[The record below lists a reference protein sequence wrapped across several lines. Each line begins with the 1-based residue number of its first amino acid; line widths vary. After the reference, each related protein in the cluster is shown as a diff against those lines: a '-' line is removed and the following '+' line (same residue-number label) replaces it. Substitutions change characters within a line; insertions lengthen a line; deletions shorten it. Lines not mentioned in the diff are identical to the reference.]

1 MTDMKPS
8 SIIRISAVASVVWAL
23 AACTS
28 IDREK
33 FDFVEYGVSETEI
46 EFPAKAEYKDGKPVT
61 ELQKVIDIYSN
72 QDCVLSYADSEV
84 DWMRIRDLDSWQICR
99 QIAFSG
105 DCSFRIECDQNGD
118 YARMVKLVVKGG
130 PRTDTIYVKQNGK
143 RVPEL
148 SLAHSSEFLDGDK
161 DSKFSVA
168 YTTNVSDW
176 KDISCRVSY
185 TGESSDWITS
195 ATVEQGSVS
204 IACSKNPTDDLRTAS
219 VKVCY
224 TDGFGA
230 EYGQTLYIVQKTK
243 DNGIG
248 KSMSFAE
255 VRALGRSGESAAI
268 DETVIIEGYIV
279 SNRES
284 GNVGEN
290 EKKSST
296 SSDNT
301 AYLRKAYIESLDGQY
316 GFLLK
321 METADDNIFERY
333 DRVSILLKGTE
344 ILREDNPE
352 RYEISGLTVSNVL
365 VREAG
370 TASAVPSKE
379 KHISELTDSD
389 IYTYVSL
396 LDCEFPV
403 RKGSLTPLNDSYT
416 ISNGK
421 GNISKYPRL
430 VRDVE
435 GGSIYTYT
443 STTCPYRRDGVKLP
457 YGRGTLKGVIV
468 HELFPNYVYG
478 DSDNED
484 LYGNIGRYQIRHQSW
499 SDIDFDKDGSFSNL
513 LVEFRYA
520 AGFKTVDGVSYFP
533 ATEGDPTAK
542 FWHTSGGGITKCPST
557 FNYIGWTGTTG
568 GVAPFRNHIGLDT
581 SLEEPLGYSFAEGYV
596 FDYSKTNDDGR
607 GKVGSTN
614 KCTYNGAETTLL
626 DGWMNKTWWTSEDS
640 EAESWIIEFSTKGI
654 SAEHLS
660 MQFTSYG
667 AETGSTG
674 KSPYNWTV
682 WWSES
687 GDLKDASAWTK
698 IADYVVPDGVVTSS
712 QQDWQLPAM
721 KQYDFP
727 LPSEM
732 LGKDRIYIR
741 LQPSDRYT
749 NTAFFGE
756 GLAPT
761 GAKSA
766 NGMDYFAVRY
776 N

>member
-1 MTDMKPS
+1 M
-8 SIIRISAVASVVWAL
+8 VWAL
-23 AACTS
+23 VACTS

-33 FDFVEYGVSETEI
+33 FDFVEFGVSESEI

-72 QDCVLSYADSEV
+72 QDCVISYADSEV

-99 QIAFSG
+99 QIAFNG

-118 YARMVKLVVKGG
+118 YARMVKLVVKAG
-130 PRTDTIYVKQNGK
+130 PRADTISVRQNGK

-148 SLAHSSEFLDGDK
+148 SLARSSELLDGDR
-161 DSKFSVA
+161 DSSFSVG

-176 KDISCRVSY
+176 KDITCKVSY
-185 TGESSDWITS
+185 TGEASGWIAS
-195 ATVEQGSVS
+195 ATVEEGSVS
-204 IACSKNPTDDLRTAS
+204 IACLKNPTDDLRTAS

-224 TDGFGA
+224 TDGFDT

-255 VRALGRSGESAAI
+255 VRALGRSGQAVTI
-268 DETVIIEGYIV
+268 DETVIIEGYVV
-279 SNRES
+279 SNPES
-284 GNVGEN
+284 GNVGDN
-290 EKKSST
+290 EKVST
-296 SSDNT
+296 TVTDNT
-301 AYLRKAYIESLDGQY
+301 AYLRKAYVESLDGQY
-316 GFLLK
+316 GFLLR
-321 METADDNIFERY
+321 METAEDNVLERY
-333 DRVSILLKGTE
+333 DKVSILLKGTQ
-344 ILREDNPE
+344 ILREDEPE
-352 RYEISGLTVSNVL
+352 RYEISGLTVSNIL

-370 TASAVPSKE
+370 TANALPLKE
-379 KHISELTDSD
+379 KYISELADSD
-389 IYTYVSL
+389 IYTYVTL
-396 LDCEFPV
+396 RDCEFPV
-403 RKGSLTPLNDSYT
+403 RKGALTPLNDGYT
-416 ISNGK
+416 ISAGK

-430 VRDVE
+430 VRDIE
-435 GGSIYTYT
+435 GGSIYVYT
-443 STTCPYRRDGVKLP
+443 STTCPYRRDGTKLP
-457 YGRGTLKGVIV
+457 YGSGTLKGVVV

-484 LYGNIGRYQIRHQSW
+484 LYGNIGRYQIRHQSR
-499 SDIDFDKDGSFSNL
+499 SDIGFDGDSSFSHI

-520 AGFKTVDGVSYFP
+520 AGFKTVGGVSYFP

-557 FNYIGWTGTTG
+557 FNYIGWTGTSA
-568 GVAPFRNHIGLDT
+568 GVAPFKNHVGFDS
-581 SLEEPLGYSFAEGYV
+581 SLAEPLGYTFAEGYV
-596 FDYSKTNDDGR
+596 FDYSGTNSDGR
-607 GKVGSTN
+607 GKVSST
-614 KCTYNGAETTLL
+614 KGTYNGASTTLL
-626 DGWMNKTWWTSEDS
+626 DGWMNKTWWASESS
-640 EAESWIIEFSTKGI
+640 EAESWIIEFSTEGI

-667 AETGSTG
+667 SETSSTG
-674 KSPYNWTV
+674 RSPYNWTA

-687 GDLKDASAWTK
+687 GDLKDASAWTR
-698 IADYVVPDGVVTSS
+698 IADYVVPDGVVTQS

-721 KQYDFP
+721 KQYEFP

-732 LGKDRIYIR
+732 LGKDRVYIR

-756 GLAPT
+756 GLAPV
-761 GAKSA
+761 GANSA

>member
-1 MTDMKPS
+1 MTEMKPS
-8 SIIRISAVASVVWAL
+8 SIIRISTVAWVVWAL

-33 FDFVEYGVSETEI
+33 FDFVEFGVSESEI

-99 QIAFSG
+99 QIAFNG
-105 DCSFRIECDQNGD
+105 DCSFRIECDQNDD
-118 YARMVKLVVKGG
+118 YARMVKLVVKAAS
-130 PRTDTIYVKQNGK
+130 RTDTIFVKQNGK

-148 SLAHSSEFLDGDK
+148 SLARSSELLDGDK

-168 YTTNVSDW
+168 YTTNVSEW
-176 KDISCRVSY
+176 KDIACKVSY
-185 TGESSDWITS
+185 TGDAEDWITS
-195 ATVEQGSVS
+195 ATVEEGSVS

-224 TDGFGA
+224 TDGFGT

-255 VRALGRSGESAAI
+255 VRALGRSGGKVAI

-284 GNVGEN
+284 GNVGDN
-290 EKKSST
+290 EKTST
-296 SSDNT
+296 TASDNS

-316 GFLLK
+316 GFLMR
-321 METADDNIFERY
+321 METANDNVFERY
-333 DRVSILLKGTE
+333 DKVSILLRGTE
-344 ILREDNPE
+344 ILREDEPE

-365 VREAG
+365 TRETGSA
-370 TASAVPSKE
+370 ASIPEKE

-389 IYTYVSL
+389 IYTYVAL
-396 LDCEFPV
+396 KDCEFPV
-403 RKGSLTPLNDSYT
+403 RKGPLTPVNDAYT
-416 ISNGK
+416 LSHGK

-430 VRDVE
+430 VRDID
-435 GGSIYTYT
+435 GNSIYTYT
-443 STTCPYRRDGVKLP
+443 STTCPYRRDDSKLP
-457 YGRGTLKGVIV
+457 YGSGILKGVIV
-468 HELFPNYVYG
+468 HELYPNYVYG
-478 DSDNED
+478 DNDDED
-484 LYGNIGRYQIRHQSW
+484 LSGNIGRYQIRHQSR
-499 SDIDFDKDGSFSNL
+499 SDIGFDVSSSFSNI

-520 AGFKTVDGVSYFP
+520 AGFKTVDGVSWFGP
-533 ATEGDPTAK
+533 TEGDPTAK
-542 FWHTSGGGITKCPST
+542 FYHTNGKSPEACPST
-557 FNYIGWTGTTG
+557 FNYIGWTGTAS
-568 GVAPFRNHIGLDT
+568 GVAPFKNHIGFDS
-581 SLEEPLGYSFAEGYV
+581 SLSEPLGYSFADGYV
-596 FDYSKTNDDGR
+596 FDYSGTNEDGR
-607 GKVGSTN
+607 GKVSSKKN
-614 KCTYNGAETTLL
+614 NTYNGAETTLL
-626 DGWMNKTWWTSEDS
+626 DGWMSKTWWASETS

-667 AETGSTG
+667 AVTTSAG
-674 KSPYNWTV
+674 KTPYNWTA

-687 GDLKDASAWTK
+687 GNLKDASAWTK
-698 IADYVVPDGVVTSS
+698 IADYVVPDGVVSTAPH
-712 QQDWQLPAM
+712 DWQLPAF

-727 LPSEM
+727 LPAEM
-732 LGKDRIYIR
+732 LGKDRVYIR
-741 LQPSDRYT
+741 LQPSDRNT
-749 NTAFFGE
+749 NTSYFGE

-761 GAKSA
+761 DGNSG
-766 NGMDYFAVRY
+766 NGIDYFAVRY

>member
-1 MTDMKPS
+1 M
-8 SIIRISAVASVVWAL
+8 VWAL

-46 EFPAKAEYKDGKPVT
+46 EFPAKVEYKDGKPVT
-61 ELQKVIDIYSN
+61 ELYKVIDIYSN

-84 DWMRIRDLDSWQICR
+84 DWMRVRDLDSWQICR

-148 SLAHSSEFLDGDK
+148 ALASSSALLDGDK
-161 DSKFSVA
+161 ESKFSID

-176 KDISCRVSY
+176 KDIVCKVSY
-185 TGESSDWITS
+185 SGDAADWITS

-219 VKVCY
+219 GKVFY

-255 VRALGRSGESAAI
+255 VRALGRSGESVAI

-279 SNRES
+279 SDLDS

-290 EKKSST
+290 EKTSTT
-296 SSDNT
+296 SSDNSS
-301 AYLRKAYIESLDGQY
+301 YLRKAYIESLDGQY

-321 METADDNIFERY
+321 METAGDNIFERY
-333 DRVSILLKGTE
+333 DKVSILLRGTE
-344 ILREDNPE
+344 ILREDEPE
-352 RYEISGLTVSNVL
+352 RYELSGLTVSNIL
-365 VREAG
+365 MRETG
-370 TASAVPSKE
+370 SSASVPEKE
-379 KHISELTDSD
+379 KYISELTDSD
-389 IYTYVSL
+389 VYTYVTL
-396 LDCEFPV
+396 KDCEFPV
-403 RKGSLTPLNDSYT
+403 RKGPLTPVNDAYT
-416 ISNGK
+416 LSHGK

-435 GGSIYTYT
+435 GSSIYTYT
-443 STTCPYRRDGVKLP
+443 NTTCPYRRDDSKLP
-457 YGRGTLKGVIV
+457 YGSGSLKGVIV
-468 HELFPNYVYG
+468 HELYPNYVYG
-478 DSDNED
+478 DSNDED
-484 LYGNIGRYQIRHQSW
+484 LYGNIGRYQIRHQSR
-499 SDIDFDKDGSFSNL
+499 SDIGFDTSSSFSNI

-520 AGFKTVDGVSYFP
+520 AGFKTVGGVSSFGP
-533 ATEGDPTAK
+533 TEGDQTAK
-542 FWHTSGGGITKCPST
+542 FWHSTGKAPEACPST
-557 FNYIGWTGTTG
+557 FNYIGWTGTSS
-568 GVAPFRNHIGLDT
+568 GVAPFKNHVGFDS
-581 SLEEPLGYSFAEGYV
+581 SLAEPLGYSFADGYV
-596 FDYSKTNDDGR
+596 FDYSGTNEDGR
-607 GKVGSTN
+607 GKVSSKKKN
-614 KCTYNGAETTLL
+614 TYNGAETTLL
-626 DGWMNKTWWTSEDS
+626 DGWMSTTWWASESS
-640 EAESWIIEFSTKGI
+640 EPESWVVEFSTKGI
-654 SAEHLS
+654 SAEHIS

-667 AETGSTG
+667 AVTGSTG
-674 KSPYNWTV
+674 KTPYNWTA

-698 IADYVVPDGVVTSS
+698 IADYVVPDGVVSTAPH
-712 QQDWQLPAM
+712 DWQLPAF
-721 KQYDFP
+721 KQYDFS
-727 LPSEM
+727 LPAEM
-732 LGKDRIYIR
+732 LGKDRVYIR
-741 LQPSDRYT
+741 LQPADRYT
-749 NTAFFGE
+749 NTGYFGE

-761 GAKSA
+761 GANSG
-766 NGMDYFAVRY
+766 NGIDYFAVRY